1 MTYTLDHSLFLLI
14 NAPLG
19 LTGLPLALA
28 VFAAKDLIYVALLI
42 MVGLWLWGGKVQK
55 QMLLL
60 AVIASI
66 LGLIVSAL
74 IGHVW
79 FQARPFAQGLG
90 NTYLQHVPDS
100 SFPSDHVT
108 FLAAISF
115 MLLWH
120 RGTRLVGFI
129 LFLITLIVA
138 WARVF
143 VGIHFPVDM
152 FGALALGFL
161 SALIVISCHK
171 LINRKLF
178 PLIERA
184 YVKLFAKPISW
195 GWVKS

>member
-42 MVGLWLWGGKVQK
+42 MIGLWLWGNKIQK

-60 AVIASI
+60 AAIAAV
-66 LGLIVSAL
+66 LGLIISAV

-108 FLAAISF
+108 FLASISF

-120 RGTRLVGFI
+120 RTTRLVGFI
-129 LFLITLIVA
+129 LFLITIVVA

-143 VGIHFPVDM
+143 VGIHFPIDM

-171 LINRKLF
+171 PINRKLF
-178 PLIERA
+178 PWVDNI
-184 YVKLFAKPISW
+184 YTKLFAKPIAR
-195 GWVKS
+195 GWVKP